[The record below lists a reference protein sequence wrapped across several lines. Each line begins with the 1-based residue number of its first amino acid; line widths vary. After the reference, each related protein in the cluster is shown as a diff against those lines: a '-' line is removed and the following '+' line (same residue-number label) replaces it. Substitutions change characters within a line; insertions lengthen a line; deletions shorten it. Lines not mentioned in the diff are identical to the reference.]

1 MTAMAVVKRFPG
13 IGMMAFLRKIPPPP
27 PFFKRGEPGDLKIPF

>member
-13 IGMMAFLRKIPPPP
+13 IGMMGVPDFWV
-27 PFFKRGEPGDLKIPF
+27 FFQCVGNYKNLS